1 MPGTHIKKF
10 YVEPSCV
17 REWVDAKFYEV
28 YIFIGD
34 IQKLEM

>member
-10 YVEPSCV
+10 YVEPSRV
-17 REWVDAKFYEV
+17 RKRVDAKFHEV

-34 IQKLEM
+34 FQKLEM